1 MCRGCLHMGGF
12 LKRNGRLLLAAVAV
26 VGFCA
31 ALSMLFSGASAVQTG
46 SWGLSFQTQGQAPV
60 GTAASSTLA
69 KYDAAYVGSGE
80 EKVIYLTFDAGYENG
95 CTGQILDTL
104 KAHGVPAAFFLVGNY
119 MEKEPDL
126 VRRMANEGHI
136 VGNHTEHHYDMSRI
150 ADEQTFT
157 QELQSVEARYAAI
170 TGEQL
175 PKYYRPPQGIYSEE
189 NLKMAQKLGYHTVF
203 WSLAYVDWYQE
214 KQPTADEAF
223 EKLLG
228 RIHPGA
234 VVLLH
239 STSTT
244 NAAILDELL
253 TKWEDMGYQFKSL
266 DELFCEDTLPQTPF

>member
-31 ALSMLFSGASAVQTG
+31 ALSVLFSGTKAIETG

-60 GTAASSTLA
+60 GTASSSTLC
-69 KYDAAYVGSGE
+69 KYGAAYVGSGE

-104 KAHGVPAAFFLVGNY
+104 KAHNVPAAFFVVGNY
-119 MEKEPDL
+119 LETQPEL
-126 VRRMANEGHI
+126 VRRMVNEGHI

-150 ADEQTFT
+150 ADEATFT
-157 QELQSVEARYAAI
+157 QELQSVEARFTAL
-170 TGEQL
+170 TGQQM
-175 PKYYRPPQGIYSEE
+175 PKYYRPPQGIYSED

-203 WSLAYVDWYQE
+203 WSLAYVDWYRD

-253 TKWEDMGYQFKSL
+253 TKWEDMGYRFASL
-266 DELFCEDTLPQTPF
+266 DELFSDDAPVKTPF